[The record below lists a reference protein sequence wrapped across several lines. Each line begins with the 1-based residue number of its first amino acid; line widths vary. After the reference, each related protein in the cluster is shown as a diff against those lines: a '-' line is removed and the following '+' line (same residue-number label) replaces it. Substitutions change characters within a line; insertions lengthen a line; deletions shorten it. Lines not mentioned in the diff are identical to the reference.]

1 MNDKKKLAIV
11 IVALVVVIA
20 GSLAVYNVYKDRVD
34 PVTGQ
39 VTEASQ
45 AMSDITV
52 AAAQAKAPDFT
63 MEDAAGKTVKLSD
76 FQGKPVVL
84 NFWTSWCSYCK
95 EEMPYF
101 ESAYKQ
107 YGDQVQFIMLN
118 NAKSERT
125 SGAGQAFIKQ
135 SGYTFPV
142 FYETAGK
149 AVGQYGLRGFPA
161 TIFIDADGN
170 VVSRNFG
177 AITEEKL
184 SQNIKSLLG

>member
-1 MNDKKKLAIV
+1 MNDKRKLV
-11 IVALVVVIA
+11 IVVATLVVVIA
-20 GSLAVYNVYKDRVD
+20 ASVAVYNTYKDRVD
-34 PVTGQ
+34 PMTGQ

-52 AAAQAKAPDFT
+52 AALAKAPDFT
-63 MEDAAGKTVKLSD
+63 MEDANGKTVKLSD

-84 NFWTSWCSYCK
+84 NFWTSWCGYCK

-101 ESAYKQ
+101 ESAYKE

-125 SGAGQAFIKQ
+125 SGAGQAFIKS

-142 FYETAGK
+142 FYETAGQ
-149 AVGQYGLRGFPA
+149 AISLYGLRGFPA
-161 TIFIDADGN
+161 TIFIDADGSI
-170 VVSRNFG
+170 VSRNFG
-177 AITEEKL
+177 AITQEKL
-184 SQNIKSLLG
+184 TQNIKSLLG